1 MERVSLRNNTV
12 NVCGKGMDMFL
23 LGMEDACITV
33 VGWKVKTV
41 DICHG
46 RLGHE
51 PRKKRGH

>member
-1 MERVSLRNNTV
+1 MEGVSLRNNTV
-12 NVCGKGMDMFL
+12 NVCGKGMDMFW
-23 LGMEDACITV
+23 LGMEDACIT